1 MLVKSWVVVSLG
13 VELAL
18 LAKETLQPLVIFD
31 TKYKGDRN
39 PSTADVHQVASYA
52 VETGAR
58 QAVLL
63 YPQKNIE
70 HTEFFV
76 GPIKVLTLGFDFQK
90 TDWSDIA
97 LDIYNF
103 VDSLIEAYR

>member
-1 MLVKSWVVVSLG
+1 M
-13 VELAL
+13 
-18 LAKETLQPLVIFD
+18 
-31 TKYKGDRN
+31 
-39 PSTADVHQVASYA
+39 HQVASYA